1 MSKQDLPQESAPL
14 TPFGYWQESLQAWTD
29 FSRQTS
35 QILMSQAG
43 SVGRKA
49 PLDSDDETVASEL
62 LRTFSDFNLRHWQN
76 TARFLES
83 MPAWMRVPNTMT
95 GSALVEWFDTF
106 KRTKGTAFA
115 IQSSEPNTPQDVS
128 LAPPKTLPAPN
139 GKADDLTRI
148 KGIGPKLSARLND
161 LGIYHFKQIA
171 NWSDTEALWVDD
183 FLSFKGRVERER
195 WISQARSLS
204 ANGAATVH

>member
-1 MSKQDLPQESAPL
+1 MSKQDLPKDSAPL
-14 TPFGYWQESLQAWTD
+14 TPFGYWQESFQAWTD

-35 QILMSQAG
+35 QILMNQASG
-43 SVGRKA
+43 AGRKQA
-49 PLDSDDETVASEL
+49 LDSDSETLTSEL
-62 LRTFSDFNLRHWQN
+62 LRTVSDFNLRHWQN

-95 GSALVEWFDTF
+95 GSALVDWFDNF
-106 KRTKGTAFA
+106 KQSPQMGFA
-115 IQSSEPNTPQDVS
+115 APSEPVMDTGEALVPPQ
-128 LAPPKTLPAPN
+128 TLPAPD

-148 KGIGPKLSARLND
+148 KGIGPKLSARLNE

-171 NWSDTEALWVDD
+171 NWSDTEALWVEE
-183 FLSFKGRVERER
+183 FLSFKGRVARED

-204 ANGAATVH
+204 ANGAATLH